1 MKVDWKKR
9 IHIIIGTDEESDWKC
24 TERYFQTEEMPT
36 LDLHRMQNFQ
46 LFMVKRY
53 NNFRFSPK

>member
-46 LFMVKRY
+46 LFMVK
-53 NNFRFSPK
+53 KV